1 MTTTAAQGRLLALD
15 PGLRDAG
22 LAVFAAGEL
31 AAAWWLRAEA
41 PLLAPCAVCQRRR
54 SPCPHAADPAQLGA
68 MLDEARRLAGPLD
81 GFGLV
86 VTEWPY
92 VPGPAR
98 RLDPAPLLDL
108 AGLAAAVCC
117 EALRAGARVLRYAP
131 VSWKGNRPKDLF
143 QREILASLTEAER
156 EHVPRSERTGKYRSD
171 PLDAVGL
178 GLFVLGR
185 LGTWHSAPERF
196 AEQVET
202 APSRRSP
209 RSRRA
214 PPEQPLP
221 LFASASPRARR
232 TPEANPQNAERPAVT
247 RALRTASR

>member
-1 MTTTAAQGRLLALD
+1 MTAAQNRLLALD
-15 PGLRDAG
+15 PGARDAG

-41 PLLAPCAVCQRRR
+41 PLLPACAVCQRRR
-54 SPCPHAADPAQLGA
+54 SPCPHSADPAQLAA

-81 GFGLV
+81 GFGIV

-108 AGLAAAVCC
+108 AGLAAALCC
-117 EALRAGARVLRYAP
+117 EAVRAGARALRYPP
-131 VSWKGNRPKDLF
+131 VCWKGNLRKDRF
-143 QREILASLTEAER
+143 QCEILASLTEPER
-156 EHVPRSERTGKYRSD
+156 ERVPRSERSGKYRSD

-185 LGTWHSAPERF
+185 LGRWHSAPEHF
-196 AEQVET
+196 TAHVEPVQSR
-202 APSRRSP
+202 APH
-209 RSRRA
+209 SRRA
-214 PPEQPLP
+214 PSAEPLP
-221 LFASASPRARR
+221 LFASVDPRARR
-232 TPEANPQNAERPAVT
+232 TPDHNPTNAERPAVT
-247 RALRTASR
+247 RALRTTSR

>member
-1 MTTTAAQGRLLALD
+1 MTRLLALD
-15 PGLRDAG
+15 PGVRDAG
-22 LAVFAAGEL
+22 LAVFSAGEL

-41 PLLAPCAVCQRRR
+41 PPLAPCDVCQQRR
-54 SPCPHAADPAQLGA
+54 SPCPHSADPAQLAA

-92 VPGPAR
+92 VPGPGR

-108 AGLAAAVCC
+108 AGLAAALCC
-117 EALRAGARVLRYAP
+117 EAVRAGARVLRYAP
-131 VSWKGNRPKDLF
+131 VSWKGNLRKDRF
-143 QREILASLTEAER
+143 QCQILASLTERER
-156 EHVPRSERTGKYRSD
+156 ERVPRSERTGKYRSD

-185 LGTWHSAPERF
+185 LGRWHSAPEHF
-196 AEQVET
+196 TAQVEPV
-202 APSRRSP
+202 PSRVP
-209 RSRRA
+209 HSRRD
-214 PPEQPLP
+214 PPADPLP
-221 LFASASPRARR
+221 LFAAADPRARR
-232 TPEANPQNAERPAVT
+232 TPEANPKNAERPAVT